1 MAVRLTGRQSRHGA
15 GSENL
20 FTLADRQTS
29 NNAALSINSRP
40 PHTRPFGR
48 FSRERKYVPK
58 IIGDG
63 HYSCKKVVKLNYFF
77 QLNF

>member
-40 PHTRPFGR
+40 PHSHTQGR
-48 FSRERKYVPK
+48 SEDLVGNDSMCRKLSVM
-58 IIGDG
+58 GT
-63 HYSCKKVVKLNYFF
+63 SCRKVVKLNYFF
-77 QLNF
+77 N